1 MLDIGKCIVF
11 LYINSSLF
19 EYIMEIKIKFKRNLL
34 YDTLK
39 KKLNEKLYIYIMK
52 NFKCCQ
58 GTLKRFE

>member
-19 EYIMEIKIKFKRNLL
+19 EYIMEIQTKFKRNL

-52 NFKCCQ
+52 NLKCCQ